1 MTVRETGKRIVTALV
16 CVMVLVCLVPTT
28 VFADSGPKPSVSITL
43 ENMDGRVCYGTLL
56 SRTESTGPAHAWD
69 GSEESIQDYGD
80 DHSVWQAMADYK
92 DPDGFYFLQ
101 QYWRCDENRGFTW
114 SYYPPKTF
122 KILLYYPDTG
132 AFVSSGVLERYAFDS
147 YYTANL
153 ADGAMTVRRSFNY
166 TAQIVGLAGR
176 MVITILI
183 ELGIALLF
191 SFREKKLL
199 RLILLVNVV
208 TQLALNAALF
218 AINYAEGP
226 WAMVIL
232 YVPLELAV
240 IIVEAAVYCLAFR
253 RATERKIAAGKI
265 ILYALAA
272 NVASFVLG
280 WVISRFVP
288 FLF

>member
-1 MTVRETGKRIVTALV
+1 MKETGKRIVTVLV
-16 CVMVLVCLVPTT
+16 CVMLLVCLLPVTA
-28 VFADSGPKPSVSITL
+28 FADSGPKPSVSITL

-56 SRTESTGPAHAWD
+56 SRTESTGPAHVWD
-69 GSEESIQDYGD
+69 GSEENIQDYGG
-80 DHSVWQAMADYK
+80 DHAVWQAFAEYRDADGY
-92 DPDGFYFLQ
+92 YFLQ
-101 QYWRCDENRGFTW
+101 QYWRCDETRGFTW
-114 SYYPPKTF
+114 GYYPPRTF
-122 KILLYYPDTG
+122 KILLYFPETG
-132 AFVSSGVLERYAFDS
+132 EFVSSGVLERYAFDS

-176 MVITILI
+176 MIITILI
-183 ELGIALLF
+183 ELGVALLF
-191 SFREKKLL
+191 GFRGRKLL
-199 RLILLVNVV
+199 GLITVVNVV

-240 IIVEAAVYCLAFR
+240 IIVEAAVYCLTFR
-253 RATERKIAAGKI
+253 RVTERKIKAGKI

>member
-1 MTVRETGKRIVTALV
+1 MKETGKRIVTALV
-16 CVMVLVCLVPTT
+16 CVMLLVCLLPVTA
-28 VFADSGPKPSVSITL
+28 FADSGPKPSVSITL

-56 SRTESTGPAHAWD
+56 SRTESTGPAHVWD
-69 GSEESIQDYGD
+69 GSEENIQDYGG
-80 DHSVWQAMADYK
+80 DHAVWQAFAEYRDADGY
-92 DPDGFYFLQ
+92 YFLQ
-101 QYWRCDENRGFTW
+101 QYWRCDGIKGFTW
-114 SYYPPKTF
+114 GYYPPRTF
-122 KILLYYPDTG
+122 KILLYYPEMG
-132 AFVSSGVLERYAFDS
+132 EFVSSGVLERYAFDS

-176 MVITILI
+176 MIITILI
-183 ELGIALLF
+183 ELGVALLF
-191 SFREKKLL
+191 GFRGRKLL
-199 RLILLVNVV
+199 GLITVVNVV

-240 IIVEAAVYCLAFR
+240 IIVEAAVYCLTFR
-253 RATERKIAAGKI
+253 RVTERKIKAGKI

>member
-1 MTVRETGKRIVTALV
+1 MRETGKRIVTALL
-16 CVMVLVCLVPTT
+16 CVMLLACLLPVTAH
-28 VFADSGPKPSVSITL
+28 ADTGPKPSVEITI

-56 SRTESTGPAHAWD
+56 SETESTGPAHAWD

-80 DHSVWQAMADYK
+80 DHGIWQAFAEYK
-92 DPDGFYFLQ
+92 DTDGYYFLQ
-101 QYWRCDENRGFTW
+101 QYWRCDEIKGFTW
-114 SYYPPKTF
+114 GYHPPQTF
-122 KILLYYPDTG
+122 KILLYYPETG
-132 AFVSSGVLERYAFDS
+132 EFVSSGVLERYAFDS

-183 ELGIALLF
+183 ELGVALLF

-199 RLILLVNVV
+199 GLITVVNVV

-218 AINYAEGP
+218 AIYNAEGP
-226 WAMVIL
+226 WTALIF
-232 YVPLELAV
+232 YIPLELLV
-240 IIVEAAVYCLAFR
+240 IILETVAYGFTFR
-253 RATERKIAAGKI
+253 RFTERTISTGKI
-265 ILYALAA
+265 VLYAMTA